1 MMTKMKPVNL
11 KEEKPRG
18 ILNPQLGQQKFQ
30 LARYEPSTELAPFV
44 EHYWTV
50 KWDLR
55 GQAPY
60 NSETLPHP
68 AIHLAIEPDVAHIVG
83 IVTRKFSR
91 LLQEEGWVFGIK
103 FKPGAFY
110 PFVQM
115 SISNYT
121 NKIVTLSDAFGER
134 GVHFE
139 AAMRAGSND
148 EERSTLAED
157 FLRHLAPVH
166 DENMMRVNEMVD
178 IIRSER
184 QITKVDHL
192 VSRTKL
198 TKRSLQRLFS
208 QYVGIS
214 PKWVIQR
221 YRLHEATEQVAAGEI
236 VDWSKL
242 AVELG
247 YFDQA
252 HFIKDF
258 KAMVGLTPTEYAK
271 QLQAQP

>member
-1 MMTKMKPVNL
+1 MVNSV
-11 KEEKPRG
+11 EEKPRG
-18 ILNPQLGQQKFQ
+18 ILNPKMGQQKFQ
-30 LARYEPSTELAPFV
+30 LARYEPCAELAPYV

-55 GQAPY
+55 GQEPY
-60 NSETLPHP
+60 RSETLPHP
-68 AIHLAIEPDVAHIVG
+68 SIHLAIEPGAAHIVG

-91 LLQEEGWVFGIK
+91 LLQGQGWVFGIK

-110 PFVQM
+110 PFTQTPVAL
-115 SISNYT
+115 YT
-121 NKIVTLSDAFGER
+121 DTTIDLSDAFGEEGIR
-134 GVHFE
+134 FE
-139 AAMRAGSND
+139 AQLRAANSD
-148 EERSTLAED
+148 EEKVAIAES
-157 FLRHLAPVH
+157 FLRQLAPTTEKNVALVSH
-166 DENMMRVNEMVD
+166 IVETISAEPT
-178 IIRSER
+178 
-184 QITKVDHL
+184 ITKVDHL
-192 VSRTKL
+192 VSRFQIN
-198 TKRSLQRLFS
+198 KRGLQRLFR
-208 QYVGIS
+208 QYIGVS

-258 KAMVGLTPTEYAK
+258 KAMVGVTPAEYAK
-271 QLQAQP
+271 SMI

>member
-1 MMTKMKPVNL
+1 MVQTV
-11 KEEKPRG
+11 EEKPRG
-18 ILNPQLGQQKFQ
+18 ILNPQMGKQKFQ
-30 LARYEPSTELAPFV
+30 LARYEPTPELVCFV

-55 GQAPY
+55 GQPPY

-68 AIHLAIEPDVAHIVG
+68 SIHLAIEPGMAHIVG

-91 LLQEEGWVFGIK
+91 LLEDEGWVFGIK

-110 PFVQM
+110 PFVQTP
-115 SISNYT
+115 IST
-121 NKIVTLSDAFGER
+121 FTDKTISLAVLFGER
-134 GVHFE
+134 GIRFE
-139 AAMRAGSND
+139 AAMRAVTTDAEKVS
-148 EERSTLAED
+148 LCED
-157 FLRHLAPVH
+157 FLHQLAPAH
-166 DENMMRVNEMVD
+166 DENVTLVKQIVEVINT
-178 IIRSER
+178 ER
-184 QITKVDHL
+184 TITKVDDL
-192 VSRTKL
+192 VSRFKL
-198 TKRSLQRLFS
+198 NKRSLQRLFS
-208 QYVGIS
+208 HYVGVS

-221 YRLHEATEQVAAGEI
+221 YRLHEATAQVSAGEV

-258 KAMVGLTPTEYAK
+258 KTMVGMTPAEYAK
-271 QLQAQP
+271 QAG